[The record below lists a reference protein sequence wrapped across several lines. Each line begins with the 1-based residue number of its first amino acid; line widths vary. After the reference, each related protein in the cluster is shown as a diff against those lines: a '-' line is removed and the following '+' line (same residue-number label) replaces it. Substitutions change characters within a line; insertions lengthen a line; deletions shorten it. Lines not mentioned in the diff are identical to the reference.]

1 MKKVAIMQPYL
12 FPYIGYWQ
20 LLAAVDEFVLL
31 DDVQYINRGWI
42 NRNRILVEGRD
53 HLFSFS
59 VKKDSQ
65 QKKINERFFAE
76 DFSVDRTRF
85 LRTLQCSYRKAPY
98 FGPVFSLVERSLE
111 FSAENLA
118 RNLGG
123 NIALLSDYLQIK
135 TPVRYASDIDCDK
148 QLKAQAYILELTR
161 RLQGNVYVNLSGGK
175 QLYDQAVFR
184 QNAIELLFIQTEQIE
199 YQQFGQPFVPFL
211 SIIDVMMFNS
221 PVEIRAMLGR
231 YQLV

>member
-1 MKKVAIMQPYL
+1 MQPYL

-85 LRTLQCSYRKAPY
+85 LRTLQCSYSKAPY
-98 FGPVFSLVERSLE
+98 FEPVIGLVERSLE
-111 FSAENLA
+111 FSRENLA

-175 QLYDQAVFR
+175 QLYDRAVFSE
-184 QNAIELLFIQTEQIE
+184 NAIELLFIQAELIE
-199 YQQFGQPFVPFL
+199 YKQFAACCRMTPF
-211 SIIDVMMFNS
+211 
-221 PVEIRAMLGR
+221 
-231 YQLV
+231 